1 VELRDRVALVT
12 GAGHRVGRAIALG
25 LAGQGAR
32 VAVHYNET
40 ADGAQSVVASI
51 RAQGGDA
58 FAIAADLSDPRAAAP
73 LVAAVADHWGTFDVL
88 VNSAGV
94 MRRTPVGTV
103 TPADWDAIFA
113 INLRAPFFVAQAA
126 ATRMGTRGGAIVNI
140 ADLAGLETWSAFVPH
155 GISKAGVIQM
165 TRALGHALAPHI
177 RVNAVAPGAVLL
189 PAAWDAAAAAHLVE
203 TTPLRRLGTPEDVVG
218 AVLYLL
224 QADYV
229 TGETIVVD
237 GGRRVRV

>member
-1 VELRDRVALVT
+1 MELRDRVALVT